1 VAAAVVVP
9 ALPQGSAQAER
20 RDGAALELI
29 AAVARPGELNAL
41 QYGEEE
47 ARRNAAREAAKRA
60 ANDRSSRCRLASL
73 WAV

>member
-1 VAAAVVVP
+1 VAGVVVP
-9 ALPQGSAQAER
+9 ALPQAQAER
-20 RDGAALELI
+20 RDGAALEFV

-60 ANDRSSRCRLASL
+60 ANDRRG
-73 WAV
+73 V